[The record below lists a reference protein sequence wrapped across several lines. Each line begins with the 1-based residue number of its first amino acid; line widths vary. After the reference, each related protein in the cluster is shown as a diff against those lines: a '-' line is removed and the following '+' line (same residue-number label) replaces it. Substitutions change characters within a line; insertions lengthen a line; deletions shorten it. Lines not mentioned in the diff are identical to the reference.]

1 MTNFTYRNDLPDNLD
16 LGQIVA
22 IDCETMGLNTIRDR
36 LCVVQLSSGDG
47 DTHIVQLE
55 KNQNKASNL
64 TRILSDSNVL
74 KLFHFGRFDIAIL
87 YSTFGLLASP
97 VYCTKIASKIARTYT
112 DRHGLK
118 NLLSELLEVDI
129 SKQQQSSD
137 WGAITLTKGQIEY
150 AATDVLYLHRLRE
163 KLNEILDRENRTNL
177 ATECFKFLPVRAAL
191 DVNGWNNTDIF
202 EH

>member
-1 MTNFTYRNDLPDNLD
+1 MRVTR
-16 LGQIVA
+16 
-22 IDCETMGLNTIRDR
+22 CM
-36 LCVVQLSSGDG
+36 QLKQSTGCGDA
-47 DTHIVQLE
+47 HIVQLE
-55 KNQNKASNL
+55 KNQKNAPNL
-64 TRILSDSNVL
+64 VRILSDSNVL

-163 KLNEILDRENRTNL
+163 KLNEILDRENRTDL

-191 DVNGWNNTDIF
+191 DVNGWNDTDIF